1 MLRDRAAF
9 SRQPLPIEEAWLWSP
24 TRRLPT
30 AVVWQQPL
38 RQILSRVYL
47 ALAAPGRL
55 NNRNDPCQ
63 LFLTWNLYLDLQAA
77 GTNSQV
83 GGDIILEPK
92 VLSTCSLFRWLQ
104 NLGHLN

>member
-77 GTNSQV
+77 GTN
-83 GGDIILEPK
+83 ILGERGYYCSTQRFIYMLSLSLAPK
-92 VLSTCSLFRWLQ
+92 P
-104 NLGHLN
+104 